1 MVFKIGMKVEF
12 LEFGNIFG
20 SKFLGRVYC
29 IAGGCGCGA
38 VLAPWVL
45 FIALL

>member
-1 MVFKIGMKVEF
+1 MIFKIGMKVEF

-20 SKFLGRVYC
+20 SIFLGRV
-29 IAGGCGCGA
+29 GCGA
-38 VLAPWVL
+38 VFLAPWVL